1 MGINISCCT
10 TNEETNEELNKPEM
24 EHQPQPIV
32 YTYPTQDV
40 RPIKYL
46 PRSISNTTLAA

>member
-1 MGINISCCT
+1 MGITISCCT
-10 TNEETNEELNKPEM
+10 TNEEKVEELNRPEV
-24 EHQPQPIV
+24 EHQPIV

-40 RPIKYL
+40 RPSKYL